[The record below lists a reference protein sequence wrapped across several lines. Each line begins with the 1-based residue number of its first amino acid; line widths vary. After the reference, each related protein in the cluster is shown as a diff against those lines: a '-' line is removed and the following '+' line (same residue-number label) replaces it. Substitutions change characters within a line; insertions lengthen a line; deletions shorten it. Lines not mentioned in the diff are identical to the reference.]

1 MTSIE
6 TPPPGVY
13 PGIPPVVYH
22 QWEAASNSALNHLI
36 RSPAH
41 MQAYIK
47 EPMVDTP
54 ALLLGRAVH
63 AAVLEPDRFGSEY
76 GMMPAGLK
84 RTTKEGKETWN
95 ELVETL
101 GEGNVLS
108 ADDYGICVRT
118 RERVHAKTTAHALI
132 TGTGDV
138 ELSLVWEDEETGV
151 LCKARWDRHSPE
163 IAGGAIVD
171 LKTTKDASPREFTR
185 AIYNFGY
192 HRQAAMY
199 LMGAKALSL
208 PVRHYSIIA
217 VEKVP
222 PFGVA
227 VYRITEGTVD
237 ASEDQVKALLRRYAE
252 CKEKDEFPDY
262 PDEVRDISV
271 PDWAWRI
278 MEEQIWEIEEV
289 TA

>member
-1 MTSIE
+1 MPGIS
-6 TPPPGVY
+6 TPSPGVY
-13 PGIPPVVYH
+13 PGVSPVEYH
-22 QWEAASNSALNHLI
+22 QWSAASNSALNHLI

-41 MQAYIK
+41 METYMK
-47 EPMVDTP
+47 EPLAETP
-54 ALLLGRAVH
+54 ALLLGRAIH
-63 AAVLEPDRFGSEY
+63 AAVLEPDRFKAEY

-84 RTTKEGKETWN
+84 RTTKEGKETWT
-95 ELVETL
+95 ELVETF

-108 ADDYGICVRT
+108 ADDYGICIRT
-118 RERVHAKTTAHALI
+118 RKRVHAKKTAHALI
-132 TGTGDV
+132 AGEGDV
-138 ELSLVWEDEETGV
+138 ELSMVWEDEETGV

-171 LKTTKDASPREFTR
+171 LKTTRDASPRDFER
-185 AIYNFGY
+185 AIFSYGY

-199 LMGAKALSL
+199 LMGAKALKL

-217 VEKVP
+217 VEKEP

-252 CKEKDEFPDY
+252 CMESGEFPDY
-262 PDEVRDISV
+262 PDEVRDIAV
-271 PDWAWRI
+271 PDWAWRV

-289 TA
+289 TV